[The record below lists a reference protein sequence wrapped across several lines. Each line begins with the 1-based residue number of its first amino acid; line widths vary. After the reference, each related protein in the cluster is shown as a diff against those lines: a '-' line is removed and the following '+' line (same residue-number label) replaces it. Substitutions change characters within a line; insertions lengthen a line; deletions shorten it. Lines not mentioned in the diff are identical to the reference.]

1 MTRTISKRGT
11 FLAYAAS
18 IAVMAGLMT
27 VITFGG
33 SAFNTKRTVVEFNT
47 AQMAPQR

>member
-11 FLAYAAS
+11 YLAYAAS

-27 VITFGG
+27 VVALGG
-33 SAFNTKRTVVEFNT
+33 SAFTTKRTAIEFT
-47 AQMAPQR
+47 AANISAR